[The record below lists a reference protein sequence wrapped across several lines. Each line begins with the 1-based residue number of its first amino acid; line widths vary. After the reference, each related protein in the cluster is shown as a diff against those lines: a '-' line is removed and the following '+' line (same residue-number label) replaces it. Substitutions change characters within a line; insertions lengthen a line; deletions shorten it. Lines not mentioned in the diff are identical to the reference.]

1 VSQGIVKS
9 LAHLERQTSVPIIY
23 IQHHDVVL
31 AGHVGATADEEKMAD
46 TLRWTREPGPPNR
59 LTPLATSPVT
69 ADRHYDVS
77 FFPFADLS

>member
-1 VSQGIVKS
+1 
-9 LAHLERQTSVPIIY
+9 
-23 IQHHDVVL
+23 
-31 AGHVGATADEEKMAD
+31 MAD

-77 FFPFADLS
+77 FFPSRTFPNRPAKGHRASLT